1 MAHSDT
7 RWQRWLKNLSW
18 FLATVIVLAVL
29 MRVFRSPLILAA
41 IWGVGLVWGAVLTYQ
56 ISQLLFSSP
65 EIVVSEARLQDYLAQ
80 TQAYKRKI
88 DQTITATESAARR
101 VPLDSLAGRI
111 EQWTAAIERLV
122 QRLNSLR
129 QDEIIR
135 QDLQAVP
142 KAIADLEK
150 RLAQESDPTL
160 HDQLQRTLTNRRKQ
174 AAALAELQTVMRQA
188 EFQIESTLSMLGTI
202 YSQLLTGQSTS
213 DIATYSRLSTDVDEE
228 VRRLEDQLE
237 ALREVKL
244 G

>member
-1 MAHSDT
+1 M
-7 RWQRWLKNLSW
+7 
-18 FLATVIVLAVL
+18 
-29 MRVFRSPLILAA
+29 
-41 IWGVGLVWGAVLTYQ
+41 
-56 ISQLLFSSP
+56 SQLLFGP
-65 EIVVSEARLQDYLAQ
+65 REIVDSEAKLPDYLAQ

-88 DQTITATESAARR
+88 DQTNTATESAARR
-101 VPLDSLAGRI
+101 VPLDNLAGRI

-135 QDLQAVP
+135 HDLQTVP

-150 RLAQESDPTL
+150 RLALESDPTL
-160 HDQLQRTLTNRRKQ
+160 RDHLQRTLTNRRKQ
-174 AAALAELQTVMRQA
+174 AAALAELQTVLRQA

-213 DIATYSRLSTDVDEE
+213 DVATYSRLSSDVDEE

-244 G
+244 GSE

>member
-1 MAHSDT
+1 MAYSDN
-7 RWQRWLKNLSW
+7 RWQRWLKNLGW
-18 FLATVIVLAVL
+18 FLATIIVLAVL
-29 MRVFRSPLILAA
+29 MRLFRSPLILAV
-41 IWGVGLVWGAVLTYQ
+41 IWGVGLVWGAMLTYQ
-56 ISQLLFSSP
+56 ISQLLFGP
-65 EIVVSEARLQDYLAQ
+65 REIVVSEARLQDYLAQ

-101 VPLDSLAGRI
+101 VPLESLAGRI
-111 EQWTAAIERLV
+111 EQWTTAIERLV

-160 HDQLQRTLTNRRKQ
+160 RDQLQRTLTNRRKQ
-174 AAALAELQTVMRQA
+174 AAALAELQTVLRQA